1 MTPTFDKYMEWG
13 YIDGS
18 IRFYMADSKK
28 VGGYFSMMRL
38 QRLIRI
44 S

>member
-18 IRFYMADSKK
+18 IRFYTADSQK
-28 VGGYFSMMRL
+28 VRE
-38 QRLIRI
+38 
-44 S
+44 